1 MAITTYKREPSL
13 SKRQYGDSKLKKMQ
27 AAGREKKLKPLAV
40 KAGASFPPTQHTK
53 IKTV

>member
-13 SKRQYGDSKLKKMQ
+13 SKRQNGDSKLKEMQ
-27 AAGREKKLKPLAV
+27 REKKLKLVAV